1 MGFFKSLFFSMKT
14 SVQAGK
20 DYAKYTSMTKSRLLE
35 LEDEELISA
44 LLTVMRLKGE
54 DRSCEN
60 EKKLAFLALSS
71 LCEEMNKEGLS
82 GFFTAFPEY
91 APHLSRSLELVRAK
105 GLKAAFDR
113 FVYESGVDLADPS
126 SFGKEHGEALS
137 EKAVLSSFEQFDGSF
152 YELQEKENLH
162 RLLSRFIR
170 KNADEL
176 RDFAREDKR

>member
-1 MGFFKSLFFSMKT
+1 MGFFKSLFSSMKT

-54 DRSCEN
+54 ERSCEN

-71 LCEEMNKEGLS
+71 LCEKMNKGGLS
-82 GFFTAFPEY
+82 GFFAAFPEY

-126 SFGKEHGEALS
+126 AFGKDRSNKPS
-137 EKAVLSSFEQFDGSF
+137 EKTVLSSFEQFDGSF
-152 YELQEKENLH
+152 YELQEKENLR

-176 RDFAREDKR
+176 LDFAREDKR